1 MPESLCCIPENYIIL
16 YIDYTSIKKK
26 KSNAK
31 SPTLIDILFFE
42 LLAKMLLIC

>member
-1 MPESLCCIPENYIIL
+1 MPESLCCTPENYIIL

-26 KSNAK
+26 SKAK
-31 SPTLIDILFFE
+31 RLTLIDILFLK